1 MKQRRTTMPASVKG
15 GVELRKAL
23 RKFTPDLAKET
34 QKEIKTALVPITKS
48 AKGYVPDRGKILSGW
63 LPRQMSE
70 ATFPFFN
77 PSVVKSGIG
86 YKTTP
91 SKANSRGFR
100 SLASVFNKTAAGS
113 IYEKMGRKTPDSRFV
128 VNQDNKYR
136 SPLKGKREMEG
147 RVLYRA
153 YEENN
158 GKARDAVIKAIQTSA
173 NKLNQRASVRG

>member
-1 MKQRRTTMPASVKG
+1 MPASVKG

-48 AKGYVPDRGKILSGW
+48 AKGYVPDRGNILSGW

-70 ATFPFFN
+70 ATFPAFN
-77 PSVVKSGIG
+77 PTVVKSGIG

-91 SKANSRGFR
+91 SKTNSRGFK
-100 SLASVFNKTAAGS
+100 SLARVFNNSRAGS
-113 IYEKMGRKTPDSRFV
+113 IYERMGKLSPDSKFV
-128 VNQDNKYR
+128 VNQDGKYR
-136 SPLKGKREMEG
+136 APLKGKGRMQG

-153 YEENN
+153 YDENN
-158 GKARDAVIKAIQTSA
+158 GKARQAVLDAIKTAGD
-173 NKLNQRASVRG
+173 KLNARASVRG

>member
-1 MKQRRTTMPASVKG
+1 
-15 GVELRKAL
+15 
-23 RKFTPDLAKET
+23 
-34 QKEIKTALVPITKS
+34 
-48 AKGYVPDRGKILSGW
+48 
-63 LPRQMSE
+63 MSE

-100 SLASVFNKTAAGS
+100 SLASVFNKSIAGS

-136 SPLKGKREMEG
+136 APLKGKREMEG

-158 GKARDAVIKAIQTSA
+158 GKARDAVVKAIQTSA

>member
-1 MKQRRTTMPASVKG
+1 MPATVKG

-48 AKGYVPDRGKILSGW
+48 AKGYVPDRGQILSGW

-70 ATFPFFN
+70 STFPSFN
-77 PSVVKSGIG
+77 PSLVKSGIG

-91 SKANSRGFR
+91 SKPNSRGFK
-100 SLASVFNKTAAGS
+100 SLASVFNKTRAGS
-113 IYEKMGRKTPDSRFV
+113 IYERMGKLSPDSKFV
-128 VNQDNKYR
+128 VNQDGKYR
-136 SPLKGKREMEG
+136 APLKGKGRMQG

-158 GKARDAVIKAIQTSA
+158 GKARQAVLDAIKTAGD
-173 NKLNQRASVRG
+173 KLNARASVRG